1 MTWPRCS
8 SKSISPLCSESSSMN
23 KVLADHSPPPWVS
36 SNLPADGRCGF
47 LWVGIIT
54 FFGESEPY
62 LMCQAM
68 ASMGFAYMDLPAF
81 LAARSTLNIIL
92 SWSSPDR
99 ALGRRLALVRPHIIG
114 GNAQRF
120 HKTGEFPWRH
130 GIPHIL
136 AEECWGKWSW
146 YPSSWKSGGKPIVWP
161 PDKNHMTLTWQ
172 RNIRTLIICNQHFP
186 PRFAKPKSSY
196 PKYRTWR
203 FTPDTKLPKSLDS
216 PMPTP
221 FTQPIPA

>member
-1 MTWPRCS
+1 
-8 SKSISPLCSESSSMN
+8 
-23 KVLADHSPPPWVS
+23 
-36 SNLPADGRCGF
+36 
-47 LWVGIIT
+47 
-54 FFGESEPY
+54 
-62 LMCQAM
+62 MCQAM

-161 PDKNHMTLTWQ
+161 PTKITWPWHGKETYELWLSAI
-172 RNIRTLIICNQHFP
+172 NTFP
-186 PRFAKPKSSY
+186 P
-196 PKYRTWR
+196 
-203 FTPDTKLPKSLDS
+203 DS
-216 PMPTP
+216 PNLNHPIQNIGLGGSPQILNFQNHWTHQC
-221 FTQPIPA
+221 QPHLPSLSQPNLPIIFWVS